1 MQFMKILLKRAL
13 SLLKSS
19 HPVPSFAVTLFTVI
33 FGFSYSL
40 PVENLFLVGIC
51 VLAQQF
57 SVGFSN
63 DWLDY
68 ERDKS
73 VSRQDKPTARGEVSA
88 TLVRNASFISGLI
101 ALILASIFGWV
112 TVVMMFFMLVV
123 GWSYNL
129 GLKATGFSVV
139 PYAIGFGILPVFVT
153 LSVEQSQIP
162 SWWVILAS
170 SLLGVSAH
178 FANTLPD
185 LDKDKQTGV
194 RALPNILGQ
203 RGSALV
209 IAGAAI
215 SASILIITQ
224 SPSLNLATAAS
235 GLTLSVGLAVTASAL
250 ALRPEPPRVI
260 FHLLIAASFVNVVLL
275 ILG

>member
-1 MQFMKILLKRAL
+1 
-13 SLLKSS
+13 
-19 HPVPSFAVTLFTVI
+19 
-33 FGFSYSL
+33 
-40 PVENLFLVGIC
+40 
-51 VLAQQF
+51 
-57 SVGFSN
+57 
-63 DWLDY
+63 
-68 ERDKS
+68 
-73 VSRQDKPTARGEVSA
+73 
-88 TLVRNASFISGLI
+88 LI

-112 TVVMMFFMLVV
+112 TVVMMLFMLVV

-139 PYAIGFGILPVFVT
+139 PYAVGFGILPVFVT
-153 LSVEQSQIP
+153 LSVEQSQFP

-235 GLTLSVGLAVTASAL
+235 GLTLSVGLAVTASVL
-250 ALRPEPPRVI
+250 ALRPAPPRVI